1 MEMDGNG
8 QREGGMEMKER
19 GYSPLAII
27 PAGAYNKKFNSPR
40 NGSTV
45 KKIDRERQYTTER
58 TSKHYGLIL
67 VWGTAVAYWHKFCS
81 TSK

>member
-40 NGSTV
+40 NG
-45 KKIDRERQYTTER
+45 IAQ
-58 TSKHYGLIL
+58 
-67 VWGTAVAYWHKFCS
+67 
-81 TSK
+81 